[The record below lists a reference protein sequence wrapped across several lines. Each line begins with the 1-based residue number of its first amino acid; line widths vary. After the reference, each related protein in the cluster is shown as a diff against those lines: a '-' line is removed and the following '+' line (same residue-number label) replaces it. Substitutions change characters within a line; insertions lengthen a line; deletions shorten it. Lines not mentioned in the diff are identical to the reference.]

1 MFAAILLPIIA
12 IVAWFSKTKKNDF
25 KLLNENDR
33 DTWESPP
40 SSVETEIRLKNNFK
54 NPIKLVRMNDQGEP
68 DHEEQIESGGS
79 LKVPT
84 YVGHVWRIESQE
96 VLHYFEAV
104 PMPNEGLVLPV
115 ETFCDKLKT
124 R

>member
-25 KLLNENDR
+25 
-33 DTWESPP
+33 
-40 SSVETEIRLKNNFK
+40 
-54 NPIKLVRMNDQGEP
+54 
-68 DHEEQIESGGS
+68 
-79 LKVPT
+79 
-84 YVGHVWRIESQE
+84 
-96 VLHYFEAV
+96 EAI

>member
-25 KLLNENDR
+25 ELLD
-33 DTWESPP
+33 
-40 SSVETEIRLKNNFK
+40 
-54 NPIKLVRMNDQGEP
+54 
-68 DHEEQIESGGS
+68 
-79 LKVPT
+79 
-84 YVGHVWRIESQE
+84 
-96 VLHYFEAV
+96 AV